1 MEAKDIVE
9 KAVQLAPPERARV
22 IDALLRSLD
31 QPDPKID
38 LLWAEEAEARLRAI
52 REGRLATLSADEVLG
67 PR

>member
-1 MEAKDIVE
+1 M
-9 KAVQLAPPERARV
+9 

-38 LLWAEEAEARLRAI
+38 QLWAEEAEARLRAI